1 MLPFLRTVLRH
12 GALLVGIA
20 LLATAFGGVTTNTA
34 LSAAA
39 SDACKT
45 MNLYAE
51 ELPPGPGGDAR
62 LGYGL
67 SPTRATIPGPLI
79 ELTEGECLKIKLTND
94 VSAATLQKLKTKFG
108 GDPDLP
114 LAVSIHV
121 TVPVVTRDAY
131 PAPTETSPSRSL
143 AGSSLGP
150 REPFLY
156 AS

>member
-1 MLPFLRTVLRH
+1 MLTFLRTVLRH

-114 LAVSIHV
+114 LAVSIHPHGV
-121 TVPVVTRDAY
+121 KYHRDSDGTVSSNSFVLPG
-131 PAPTETSPSRSL
+131 TSRV
-143 AGSSLGP
+143 
-150 REPFLY
+150 FTWI
-156 AS
+156 ASP